1 MPEIVAQRVFDPLY
15 IILDSVF
22 LAALYAL
29 LFFKRRYLTLLFGLF
44 GGLLYFA
51 VDYGIFHLW
60 LGTRSIEGGSLFWVL
75 LWMSLSYGT
84 TNFVLIWVW
93 LSKDKS
99 TREWTLLILLW
110 WFVCPAFDKRLRKRR
125 GHTYSENDRR
135 LSRLDGNHTFHFLRG
150 NDCFQSVPKG
160 QEQAFSA
167 AVAVF
172 HRSFRSARLGAFT
185 ADRRHTQ
192 RGNRSLCRQA
202 GGHCSKLAAGNEFG
216 HAVDLSDIFVR
227 YVSVFRR
234 PHAETSESHS
244 LGENERKH
252 CGQLQK
258 TQRSINLQNFSKTT
272 REPSG
277 SRFY

>member
-110 WFVCPAFDKRLRKRR
+110 WFVCPLLTSAFGSGEVIRIQRTTGAYHGWMAIILFISYGAMIVFNLFQKDKSRR
-125 GHTYSENDRR
+125 FPLLWLFFIGVFVQLGWELSLLIGGIRSAGIEAFADKLAVTVVNSLLETNLGMPLIYLIFLSVTSLFSEN
-135 LSRLDGNHTFHFLRG
+135 LT
-150 NDCFQSVPKG
+150 
-160 QEQAFSA
+160 
-167 AVAVF
+167 
-172 HRSFRSARLGAFT
+172 
-185 ADRRHTQ
+185 
-192 RGNRSLCRQA
+192 
-202 GGHCSKLAAGNEFG
+202 
-216 HAVDLSDIFVR
+216 
-227 YVSVFRR
+227 RR
-234 PHAETSESHS
+234 PQKATLWERMNENAADSYRKPKET
-244 LGENERKH
+244 
-252 CGQLQK
+252 
-258 TQRSINLQNFSKTT
+258 
-272 REPSG
+272 
-277 SRFY
+277 